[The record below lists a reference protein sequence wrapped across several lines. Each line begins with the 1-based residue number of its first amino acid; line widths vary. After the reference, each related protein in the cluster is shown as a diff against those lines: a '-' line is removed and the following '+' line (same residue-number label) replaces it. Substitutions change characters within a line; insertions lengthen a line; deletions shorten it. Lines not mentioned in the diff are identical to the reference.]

1 MHMRFYD
8 YLCKTPVAFLAVIWL
23 TDKQNQYEWKK
34 KIKSKTHKILQT
46 NLLVY
51 FWKHTHPPPKKN
63 PYTVWNDQN
72 LKKNPPQNFNTWLCQ
87 FLMLTDTTEKEL
99 FPNKNFPLVN
109 LSITDCLNASK
120 IAKWIFNYF
129 SVQIFFS

>member
-51 FWKHTHPPPKKN
+51 FGNIHPPPPKKK

-72 LKKNPPQNFNTWLCQ
+72 LKKKNPQNFNTWLCQ
-87 FLMLTDTTEKEL
+87 FLMLTDTTEREL